1 MDKTPKLVEG
11 DIVFYRTPEGA
22 TRIEVLYES
31 ETFWLNQKKIAE
43 LFGVELHTISYHL
56 KEIYASGELSETA
69 TLRKIRRVQREGNR
83 NVSREIEYYNLD
95 AIISVGYRVNSAQAT
110 RFRIWATQTL
120 RDFIVKGF
128 VLDDDR
134 LKLKMRFGKD
144 YFDELLERIREIRA
158 SERRFYLKIVDIYEQ
173 CSIDYDKDAEI
184 TKTFFKTVQNKLHW
198 AVTGQTAAEI
208 IAGRSDADKPSMGL
222 TTWKNAPAGKILKSD
237 VVVAKNYL
245 IEGEIK
251 ELERI
256 VGMYLDY
263 AENQAARQIPMRM
276 ADWVERL
283 DAFLKFNEY
292 EVLTNAGTVS
302 AEVARQL
309 AEERY
314 AAFRI
319 RQDMAFESD
328 FEKEIKR
335 IGGKGKPGKK
345 PARKKSE

>member
-43 LFGVELHTISYHL
+43 LFGVELPTISYHL

-83 NVSREIEYYNLD
+83 NVTREIEYYNLD

-120 RDFIVKGF
+120 REFIVKGF

-134 LKLKMRFGKD
+134 LKLKKRFGKD

-208 IAGRSDADKPSMGL
+208 IAGRSDAGKPSMGL

-237 VVVAKNYL
+237 VIVAKNYL

-292 EVLTNAGTVS
+292 EVLTSAGTVS

-335 IGGKGKPGKK
+335 IEGKGKPGKK